1 MNKADSPNTTSPSRR
16 TVLAG
21 ISVAAAA
28 SAPVSAIAQRADREL
43 IALGEQLYALLP
55 ELTAARLAS
64 YAAVDAADVEAWCRA
79 GLDEHHDGNGGG
91 DPLTE
96 DEQRRLW
103 AMLKVVRAELGT
115 ENAIAACDE
124 VWRRADIIHREII
137 ALPAHGLTGV
147 AVKAR
152 AAAVLV
158 LAHLWDE
165 PMRDLDRE
173 DEITRNL
180 IESICAAAGMPLP
193 WSGADAA

>member
-1 MNKADSPNTTSPSRR
+1 MSQADSPNTTSPSRR
-16 TVLAG
+16 AVLAG
-21 ISVAAAA
+21 ISIAAA
-28 SAPVSAIAQRADREL
+28 SVPVSVVAQSGDREL
-43 IALGEQLYALLP
+43 TALGEQLDALLP

-64 YAAVDAADVEAWCRA
+64 YAAVDAADEEAWRRA
-79 GLDEHHDGNGGG
+79 GLDEHHDGKGGG

-115 ENAIAACDE
+115 ESAIAACDE
-124 VWRRADIIHREII
+124 VWRRADIIHRDII
-137 ALPAHGLTGV
+137 ALPAHGLAGV

-158 LAHLWDE
+158 LAQLWDE

-180 IESICAAAGMPLP
+180 IESICAAAGMPLTLP
-193 WSGADAA
+193 CADAT